1 MTDLLKFED
10 RLTELEER
18 NIGYKQDIVLLTQEN
33 SQMFERI
40 TALEYSMEHEVAWAN
55 EPAEPD
61 EGVKFD
67 SDKLPYH
74 LIAPEFLQAVAEIL
88 AFGESKYG
96 ARNWEKGMAWHR
108 PYRACLGHLFDWWSG
123 KNLDDE
129 TGKSHL
135 WHAACCVMF
144 LVTYEE
150 RNTGKDDRP

>member
-1 MTDLLKFED
+1 MTDLLEGRAMMTDLLKFEE
-10 RLTELEER
+10 RITELEER
-18 NIGYKQDIVLLTQEN
+18 NIGYKNDIVLLTQEN

-40 TALEYSMEHEVAWAN
+40 TALEDWIDNKTDV

-67 SDKLPYH
+67 NDKLPYH

-108 PYRACLGHLFDWWSG
+108 PYRACLSGSVISRLFSMR
-123 KNLDDE
+123 
-129 TGKSHL
+129 S
-135 WHAACCVMF
+135 F
-144 LVTYEE
+144 L
-150 RNTGKDDRP
+150 